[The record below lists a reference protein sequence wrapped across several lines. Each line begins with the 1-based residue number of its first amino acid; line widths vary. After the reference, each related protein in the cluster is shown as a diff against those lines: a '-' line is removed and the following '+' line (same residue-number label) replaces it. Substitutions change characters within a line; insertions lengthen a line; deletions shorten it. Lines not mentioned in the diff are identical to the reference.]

1 MPKLLTSLRIY
12 SLLTIVFGERIGFQ
26 IELSYSHVLFLVESE
41 TRRLTAL

>member
-26 IELSYSHVLFLVESE
+26 IELYSHVLFLVESE
-41 TRRLTAL
+41 TRRLAAL